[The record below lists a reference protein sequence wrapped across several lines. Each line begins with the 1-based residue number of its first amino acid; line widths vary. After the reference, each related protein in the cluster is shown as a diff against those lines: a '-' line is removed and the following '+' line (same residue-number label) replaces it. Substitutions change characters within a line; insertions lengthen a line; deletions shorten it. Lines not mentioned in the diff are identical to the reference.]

1 MTTLLLKKG
10 CCYILG
16 ALCAL
21 SLTSV
26 SAHAQVM
33 QNTSEQQKSQEQ
45 PNFLTIKKDFE
56 RRWVEVQN
64 RRKELMEAQ
73 KKEAL
78 MSGQAYTETL
88 GKAGYKSFKRWEWY
102 WGTRVKADGSF
113 PSPAE
118 YEREWQKYVQ
128 QRKVSTLVHGMASA
142 KTKQESPLNIWT
154 NWQHLG
160 PFGAPAPLGSNGVGG
175 AGLGRVTCIAFGG
188 SEDTIYVG
196 TPASG
201 LWRTYNR
208 GQSWAPQ
215 STELPPHG
223 VASIA
228 VDPRNN
234 GRVFMGTSN
243 ISIEAVTNGGTARN
257 SLGIYR
263 STDKGSTWTNVS
275 SGITGGLGNINRI
288 RIHPTGPDTVFAA
301 TTQGIW
307 RSDNGGIAWYNVAGG
322 NIADLEFHPTNPS
335 IIYATSY
342 RNSAANMPA
351 QIWRSTTG
359 GSINSFSQIMTGVS
373 TTFARIELAVSPD
386 KPTWVYAMCS
396 DSTNV
401 SFSAMYRTTTTGDS
415 WTAIVP
421 QGSLSNLLGTQAFVN
436 FVLAVAPGNGNIVC
450 AGGLDFWRSDNG
462 GGTATWN
469 KKTAWNN
476 GGGADYLHSD
486 QWDIAYP
493 PGSTGSVVYIGNDG
507 GIARSTNWGTNW
519 TAINGNMS
527 TMTLYRLS
535 IDQNHN
541 AMTMVGAQDNGSSR
555 YWPYVNGSWHPTWS
569 KVRGG
574 DGMESLVSP
583 NSNNDNVYTMI
594 QNGKLYKS
602 SDWGNSYG
610 ENTPSGQIDGNGD
623 GKGYWVTPMIY
634 IPQYSCVLTGYNRVY
649 AYKDNDP
656 NIPEVGHRSA
666 SVTFPNAN
674 ELATALAVSSDGS
687 TMYAATINSTN
698 NTFRVYS
705 GSISTV
711 FYTPPMSAVTF
722 SFPSVSSWVQLT
734 GGPGTT
740 PVASIATHPTDP
752 NVVYVSCGRN
762 GGVFKSVNKGRTW
775 TTITGGLPQ
784 VPVNSIVVEHDAN
797 QPNREGLYIGT
808 DFGVYYR
815 DNAMADWD
823 VFDIGG
829 GWGLSNS
836 PVMELEIHKNQQKLR
851 AATFGRGLY
860 ETDLFT
866 PSQFTKYYPVSYGRN
881 SDSYWINKV
890 KIWSAN
896 GTEENTSGDNNG
908 YIDATRSTTLN
919 IQLFTGGSHLLQLT
933 RGIAAGASTAPAMRY
948 RVWIDINRDGTFDD
962 AGELVG
968 SSDGTAGTA
977 TTSLWLSIP
986 DPAWYVGVT
995 RMRIAMAIGST
1006 PTHNAPFTTGEV
1018 EDYTVDVHDCI
1029 NFGGVLSAYPVASST
1044 ASIVWSG
1051 SATSDYEVHYRVKN
1065 TQTWTVSNAAY
1076 QPYAAYPNLFQ
1087 CDLANL
1093 TANTQYE
1100 VQVRAKCGATVWGGV
1115 STPWL
1120 PSPAFVIRTI
1130 PSSEPYC
1137 ASFAMPMQGAL
1148 GDNETYISNVKI
1160 TQGLTTLL
1168 NHASNNDF
1176 GYQKFG
1182 YSGWGFPVA
1191 NLPVGVS
1198 LGVNLTAVELT
1209 PPDYNDLHRR
1219 WKIWI
1224 DRNFNNEFDA
1234 NELVYDSQISTTSLS
1249 KSGTMTIPMAGTTM
1263 GITRMR
1269 VSMKGVHTS
1278 IDDSAS
1284 AGPCD
1289 VLPYGEVQDYKITLF
1304 NPNGR
1309 GTGVYTGVDERENG
1323 QAVALQLAPNP
1334 ATDELYVQ
1342 YYCTAYDA
1350 AVIEIVDVVGR
1361 VVQSLR
1367 APCTDGQNNFSIPL
1381 HTFANGVYTLR
1392 IHNADAVVTRMFT
1405 IAR

>member
-1 MTTLLLKKG
+1 MIHTLLLRNG
-10 CCYILG
+10 RSHILAMLCSAVLLPLCSGFAQAQESANDSNG
-16 ALCAL
+16 A
-21 SLTSV
+21 
-26 SAHAQVM
+26 
-33 QNTSEQQKSQEQ
+33 QEQ
-45 PNFLTIKKDFE
+45 PNFFTLKKDFE
-56 RRWVEVQN
+56 RRWAEVQSK
-64 RRKELMEAQ
+64 RKELMEAQ
-73 KKEAL
+73 KREAL
-78 MSGQAYTETL
+78 LQGRPYTEAIS
-88 GKAGYKSFKRWEWY
+88 KAGYKTFKRWEWY
-102 WGTRVKADGSF
+102 WGTRVNADGSF
-113 PSPAE
+113 PSPE
-118 YEREWQKYVQ
+118 QYEREWQKYVQ
-128 QRKVSTLVHGMASA
+128 QRTNSTLVRDMVGTQ
-142 KTKQESPLNIWT
+142 TKRENPLNIWT

-160 PFGAPAPLGSNGVGG
+160 PFGAPTPLNSGGVGG
-175 AGLGRVTCIAFGG
+175 AGIGRVTCVAFGG

-223 VASIA
+223 VRSIA
-228 VDPRNN
+228 VDPRGN

-243 ISIEAVTNGGTARN
+243 ISVEAVTNGGIARN

-275 SGITGGLGNINRI
+275 AGISGGVGNINRI

-301 TTQGIW
+301 TSQGIW

-322 NIADLEFHPTNPS
+322 NIADLEFHPTDAS
-335 IIYATSY
+335 IIYATSF
-342 RNSAANMPA
+342 RNGSAMPA
-351 QIWRSTTG
+351 RIWRSTTG
-359 GSINSFSQIMTGVS
+359 GSSGSFSQIMTGVA
-373 TTFARIELAVSPD
+373 TAFARIELAVSPD
-386 KPTWVYAMCS
+386 KPNWVYAMCS

-415 WTAIVP
+415 WSAIVP
-421 QGSLSNLLGTQAFVN
+421 QGSLSNLLGTQAFAN
-436 FVLAVAPGNGNIVC
+436 FVLAVAPGDGNVVC

-476 GGGADYLHSD
+476 AGGSDYLHAD
-486 QWDIAYP
+486 QWDVVYP

-507 GIARSTNWGTNW
+507 GISRSTNWGTTW
-519 TAINGNMS
+519 TPINGNMS

-535 IDQNHN
+535 IDQNHD

-555 YWPYVNGSWHPTWS
+555 YWPYVNGDWHPTWN
-569 KVRGG
+569 KVFGG

-583 NSNNDNVYTMI
+583 NSNNDNVYTMV

-602 SDWGNSYG
+602 SSWGSSYS
-610 ENTPSGQIDGNGD
+610 ENTPSGQLDGNGD
-623 GKGYWVTPMIY
+623 GKGYWVTPMVY
-634 IPQYSCVLTGYNRVY
+634 VPSYSCVLTGYNRVY

-656 NIPEVGHRSA
+656 NIPEVGHRTASA
-666 SVTFPNAN
+666 AFPNAN
-674 ELATALAVSSDGS
+674 ELATVIAVSSDGG

-698 NTFRVYS
+698 NTFQVYR
-705 GSISTV
+705 GTISTV
-711 FYTPPMSAVTF
+711 YYTPPMSAVTF
-722 SFPSVSSWVQLT
+722 SFPYVYSWTLLT

-752 NVVYVSCGRN
+752 DVVYVSCGRN

-775 TTITGGLPQ
+775 SAITGGLPQ

-815 DNAMADWD
+815 DNAMGDWD
-823 VFDIGG
+823 VFDIGNG
-829 GWGLSNS
+829 FGLSNS
-836 PVMELEIHKNQQKLR
+836 PVMELEIHKNKKELR

-860 ETDLFT
+860 KTSLFT
-866 PSQFTKYYPVSYGRN
+866 PSQFAKYYPVSFGRN
-881 SDSYWINKV
+881 SDSYWINN
-890 KIWSAN
+890 IQLWSAE
-896 GTEENTSGDNNG
+896 GVEQNTSGDNNG
-908 YIDATRSTTLN
+908 YLDATRSTTLN
-919 IQLFTGGSHLLQLT
+919 LQVFTGGSHLLQIT
-933 RGIAAGASTAPAMRY
+933 RGIATGASTAPAMRY

-977 TTSLWLSIP
+977 TTSMWLSIP
-986 DPAWYVGVT
+986 DPAWYVGIT
-995 RMRIAMAIGST
+995 RMRIAMCIGGT
-1006 PTHNAPFTTGEV
+1006 PSHNAPFTTGEV
-1018 EDYTVDVHDCI
+1018 EDYTIEVRDCI
-1029 NFGGVLSAYPVASST
+1029 NFGGVLSAYPVASSS

-1051 SATSDYEVHYRVKN
+1051 SATSDYEVRYRVKN

-1100 VQVRAKCGATVWGGV
+1100 VQVRATCGATVWGGV
-1115 STPWL
+1115 STTWL

-1130 PSSEPYC
+1130 PSSAPYC
-1137 ASFAMPMQGAL
+1137 ASFAMPMQGGV
-1148 GDNETYISNVKI
+1148 GDNETYIENVKI
-1160 TQGLTTLL
+1160 SRGLTMLL
-1168 NHASNNDF
+1168 NHTSGNDF

-1191 NLPVGVS
+1191 TLPVGVQ
-1198 LGVNLTAVELT
+1198 LGIGLTAVEIT
-1209 PPDYNDLHRR
+1209 PPDFNDLHRR

-1224 DRNFNNEFDA
+1224 DLNNDTVFSA
-1234 NELVYDSQISTTSLS
+1234 NELLYDSQISTTSLS
-1249 KSGTMTIPMAGTTM
+1249 KSGTMTIPLSGTTL

-1269 VSMKGVHTS
+1269 VSMKGVHTG
-1278 IDDSAS
+1278 INDSAS
-1284 AGPCD
+1284 AGPCE
-1289 VLPYGEVQDYKITLF
+1289 VLPYGEVQDYKIMLS
-1304 NPNGR
+1304 NPNAR
-1309 GTGVYTGVDERENG
+1309 PIATGVDERGE
-1323 QAVALQLAPNP
+1323 AMLLQLAPNP
-1334 ATDELYVQ
+1334 ATNELLVQ
-1342 YYCTAYDA
+1342 YQCTAYETA
-1350 AVIEIVDVVGR
+1350 TVEIVDVVGR
-1361 VVQSLR
+1361 VVQSLHV
-1367 APCTDGQNNFSIPL
+1367 PCAEGGNSFTLPL
-1381 HTFANGVYTLR
+1381 HTLANGVYTLR
-1392 IHNADAVVTRMFT
+1392 IHNDNAVLTRMFT